1 MQFIE
6 INKKLIIFSLFLAIS
21 SVSMSAEYDPGGKNP
36 DNDDVIYYFGYGSNL
51 DEDYMRQWTPSL
63 KFVSLAR
70 LPNFEIQFRK
80 YSTDLEGGISS
91 IIEKPG
97 GMVQGVVYTIEKLE
111 MEALDILE
119 DVPLG
124 IYKRET
130 FKVVAED
137 GTWYNADLYRVV
149 NPKGPFTPSV
159 KYLGYMIKGA
169 KAQGINQ
176 PWIDYLE
183 SLREEVLKEKSSTMD
198 REE

>member
-1 MQFIE
+1 MIKSFKIVLFFPIAFICMC
-6 INKKLIIFSLFLAIS
+6 STIS
-21 SVSMSAEYDPGGKNP
+21 MAAEYDTGGKNP
-36 DNDDVIYYFGYGSNL
+36 TDDSVIYYFGYGSNL
-51 DEDYMRQWTPSL
+51 DETYFKQWTPSAER
-63 KFVSLAR
+63 VTTAR

-91 IIEKPG
+91 IVPKPG
-97 GMVQGVVYTIEKLE
+97 GMVQGVVYTIDKKE

-124 IYKRET
+124 IYNRET
-130 FKVVAED
+130 FKVIAPD
-137 GTWYNADLYRVV
+137 GTWYNADLYYVA
-149 NPKGPFTPSV
+149 NPKGPYIPSL

-183 SLREEVLKEKSSTMD
+183 ALRDEVTNNKP
-198 REE
+198 

>member
-1 MQFIE
+1 M
-6 INKKLIIFSLFLAIS
+6 KKLILFTLFFIITGQLIA
-21 SVSMSAEYDPGGKNP
+21 AEYDTGGKNP

>member
-1 MQFIE
+1 MQFIK

-21 SVSMSAEYDPGGKNP
+21 SVSMAAEYDPGGKNP

-97 GMVQGVVYTIEKLE
+97 GMVQGVIYTIEKSE
-111 MEALDILE
+111 MEELDVLE

-130 FKVVAED
+130 FKVITED
-137 GTWYNADLYRVV
+137 GIWYNADLYRVV
-149 NPKGPFTPSV
+149 TPKGPFIPSI

-183 SLREEVLKEKSSTMD
+183 ALRTEIIQAN
-198 REE
+198 

>member
-1 MQFIE
+1 M
-6 INKKLIIFSLFLAIS
+6 
-21 SVSMSAEYDPGGKNP
+21 V
-36 DNDDVIYYFGYGSNL
+36 DVIYYFGYGSNL
-51 DEDYMRQWTPSL
+51 NEDYMRQWTPSL
-63 KFVSLAR
+63 KFISLAR

-97 GMVQGVVYTIEKLE
+97 GMVQGIVYTIEKLE

-159 KYLGYMIKGA
+159 KYLGYMIEGA

-183 SLREEVLKEKSSTMD
+183 SLREEVLKDTDSPMD

>member
-1 MQFIE
+1 M
-6 INKKLIIFSLFLAIS
+6 NKKLVIFALIFAIS
-21 SVSMSAEYDPGGKNP
+21 GVSISADYDTGGKNP
-36 DNDDVIYYFGYGSNL
+36 ENDNVIYYFGYGSNL

-97 GMVQGVVYTIEKLE
+97 GMVQGVIYTIEKSE
-111 MEALDILE
+111 MEELDVLE

-130 FKVVAED
+130 FKVITED
-137 GTWYNADLYRVV
+137 GIWYNADLYRVV
-149 NPKGPFTPSV
+149 TPKGPFIPSI

-183 SLREEVLKEKSSTMD
+183 ALRTEIIQAN
-198 REE
+198 

>member
-1 MQFIE
+1 
-6 INKKLIIFSLFLAIS
+6 
-21 SVSMSAEYDPGGKNP
+21 
-36 DNDDVIYYFGYGSNL
+36 
-51 DEDYMRQWTPSL
+51 
-63 KFVSLAR
+63 
-70 LPNFEIQFRK
+70 
-80 YSTDLEGGISS
+80 
-91 IIEKPG
+91 
-97 GMVQGVVYTIEKLE
+97 MVQGVVYTIEKLE

-159 KYLGYMIKGA
+159 KYLGYMIEGA

-183 SLREEVLKEKSSTMD
+183 SLREEVLKDTDSPMD

>member
-1 MQFIE
+1 M
-6 INKKLIIFSLFLAIS
+6 KKLILFILCFITTAQSI
-21 SVSMSAEYDPGGKNP
+21 ATEYDTGGKNP
-36 DNDDVIYYFGYGSNL
+36 DNDNVIYYFGYGSNL

-63 KFVSLAR
+63 EFVSLAR

-97 GMVQGVVYTIEKLE
+97 GMVQGVIYTIEKSE

-130 FKVVAED
+130 FKVVSKN

-176 PWIDYLE
+176 SWIDYLE
-183 SLREEVLKEKSSTMD
+183 FLREEILEDTGTPMD
-198 REE
+198 QEE

>member
-1 MQFIE
+1 MLM
-6 INKKLIIFSLFLAIS
+6 KKLILFILFFIITGQLIA
-21 SVSMSAEYDPGGKNP
+21 AEYDTGGKNP

>member
-1 MQFIE
+1 M
-6 INKKLIIFSLFLAIS
+6 KKLILFTLFFIIIGQSIA
-21 SVSMSAEYDPGGKNP
+21 AEYDTGGKNS

-80 YSTDLEGGISS
+80 YSTDLKGGISS

-130 FKVVAED
+130 FKVVGED

-183 SLREEVLKEKSSTMD
+183 SLREEVLKEKGSTMD

>member
-1 MQFIE
+1 ML
-6 INKKLIIFSLFLAIS
+6 KKLILFALFFILAGKLI
-21 SVSMSAEYDPGGKNP
+21 SAEYNSGGENP
-36 DNDDVIYYFGYGSNL
+36 DNDNVIYYFGYGSNL

-63 KFVSLAR
+63 EFVSLAR

-80 YSTDLEGGISS
+80 YSADLEGGISS

-97 GMVQGVVYTIEKLE
+97 GMVQGVIYTIEKSE

-130 FKVVAED
+130 FKVVSKN

-176 PWIDYLE
+176 SWIDYLE
-183 SLREEVLKEKSSTMD
+183 FLREEILKDTGIPMD
-198 REE
+198 QEE

>member
-1 MQFIE
+1 MQFIK

-21 SVSMSAEYDPGGKNP
+21 SVSMAAEYDPGGKNP

-97 GMVQGVVYTIEKLE
+97 GMVQGVVYTIEKSE
-111 MEALDILE
+111 MEALDVLE

-130 FKVVAED
+130 FKVISED

-149 NPKGPFTPSV
+149 TPQGPFIPSV
-159 KYLGYMIKGA
+159 KYLGIMIKGA

-183 SLREEVLKEKSSTMD
+183 ALREEIIVGN
-198 REE
+198 

>member
-1 MQFIE
+1 MF
-6 INKKLIIFSLFLAIS
+6 KKLFLFTILFIL
-21 SVSMSAEYDPGGKNP
+21 VGKLISAEYNSGGENP
-36 DNDDVIYYFGYGSNL
+36 DNDNVIYYFGYGSNL

-63 KFVSLAR
+63 EFVSLAR

-97 GMVQGVVYTIEKLE
+97 GMVQGVIYTIEKSE

-130 FKVVAED
+130 FKVVSKN

-176 PWIDYLE
+176 SWIDYLE
-183 SLREEVLKEKSSTMD
+183 FLREEILKDTGIPMD
-198 REE
+198 QEE

>member
-21 SVSMSAEYDPGGKNP
+21 GVSISAEYDPGGKNP

-97 GMVQGVVYTIEKLE
+97 GMVQGVVYTIEKSE
-111 MEALDILE
+111 MEALDVLE

-130 FKVVAED
+130 FKVISED

-149 NPKGPFTPSV
+149 TPQGPFIPSV
-159 KYLGYMIKGA
+159 KYLGIMIKGA

-183 SLREEVLKEKSSTMD
+183 ALREEIIVGN
-198 REE
+198 

>member
-1 MQFIE
+1 M
-6 INKKLIIFSLFLAIS
+6 KKLILFILCFITTAQSIA
-21 SVSMSAEYDPGGKNP
+21 AEYDTGGKNP
-36 DNDDVIYYFGYGSNL
+36 DNDNVIYYFGYGSNL

-63 KFVSLAR
+63 EFVSLAR

-97 GMVQGVVYTIEKLE
+97 GMVQGVIYTIEKSE

-130 FKVVAED
+130 FKVVSKN

-176 PWIDYLE
+176 SWIDYLE
-183 SLREEVLKEKSSTMD
+183 FLREEILEDTGTPMD
-198 REE
+198 QEE

>member
-1 MQFIE
+1 M
-6 INKKLIIFSLFLAIS
+6 NKKLVIFALIFAIS
-21 SVSMSAEYDPGGKNP
+21 GVSISADYDTGGKNP
-36 DNDDVIYYFGYGSNL
+36 ENDNVIYYFGYGSNL

-63 KFVSLAR
+63 EFVSLAR

-97 GMVQGVVYTIEKLE
+97 GMVQGVIYTIEKSE

-130 FKVVAED
+130 FKVVSKN

-176 PWIDYLE
+176 SWIDYLE
-183 SLREEVLKEKSSTMD
+183 FLREEILEDTGTPMD
-198 REE
+198 QEE

>member
-1 MQFIE
+1 M
-6 INKKLIIFSLFLAIS
+6 KKLILFTLFFIITGQLIA
-21 SVSMSAEYDPGGKNP
+21 AEYDTGGKNP

-51 DEDYMRQWTPSL
+51 NEDYMRQWTPSL

>member
-1 MQFIE
+1 MIKSFKIV
-6 INKKLIIFSLFLAIS
+6 LFFPIALMCTFVAS
-21 SVSMSAEYDPGGKNP
+21 SIAAEYDTGGKNP
-36 DNDDVIYYFGYGSNL
+36 TDDSVIYYFGYGSNL
-51 DEDYMRQWTPSL
+51 DETYFKQWTPSAERVTTAL
-63 KFVSLAR
+63 

-91 IIEKPG
+91 IVPKPG
-97 GMVQGVVYTIEKLE
+97 GMVQGVVYTIDKKE

-124 IYKRET
+124 IYNRET
-130 FKVVAED
+130 FKVVAPD
-137 GTWYNADLYRVV
+137 GTWYNADLYYVA
-149 NPKGPFTPSV
+149 NPKGPFIPSI

-183 SLREEVLKEKSSTMD
+183 ALKEDVLKIK
-198 REE
+198 

>member
-1 MQFIE
+1 M
-6 INKKLIIFSLFLAIS
+6 KKLILFILFFIITGQLIA
-21 SVSMSAEYDPGGKNP
+21 AEYDTGGKNP

>member
-1 MQFIE
+1 M
-6 INKKLIIFSLFLAIS
+6 NKKLVIFALIFAIS
-21 SVSMSAEYDPGGKNP
+21 GVSISADYDTGGKNP
-36 DNDDVIYYFGYGSNL
+36 ENDNVIYYFGYGSNL

-97 GMVQGVVYTIEKLE
+97 GMVQGVIYTIEKSE
-111 MEALDILE
+111 MEELDVLE

-130 FKVVAED
+130 FKVVSKN

-176 PWIDYLE
+176 SWIDYLE
-183 SLREEVLKEKSSTMD
+183 ALRTEIIQAN
-198 REE
+198 